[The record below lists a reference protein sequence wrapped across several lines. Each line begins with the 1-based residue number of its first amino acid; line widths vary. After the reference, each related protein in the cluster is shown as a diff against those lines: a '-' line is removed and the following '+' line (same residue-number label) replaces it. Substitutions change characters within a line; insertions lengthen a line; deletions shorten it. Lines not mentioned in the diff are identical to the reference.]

1 MDTDLIWL
9 ALGWL
14 AFFVLHSL
22 LASLRVKRA
31 MAARWPA
38 ALPWYRLF
46 YNVVALLTLVP
57 LLWFTLTAGG
67 EPVLVW
73 RGPWRWLANG
83 LAILAVV
90 GFLWSL
96 RWYDGAEFLGLR
108 QLARRSR
115 TVEDQER
122 FCISPLHRWV
132 RHPWYAL
139 GLVLLWTRDL
149 NAAEL
154 LATVLAS
161 AYFILGSR
169 LEERKLRCYHGP
181 VYDEYCR
188 RVPGLLP
195 RPWRR
200 LSAAEARRL
209 ERRARSAD
217 HQTG

>member
-1 MDTDLIWL
+1 MNPALIWL
-9 ALGWL
+9 TLGWL
-14 AFFVLHSL
+14 AFFALHSL
-22 LASLRVKRA
+22 LASLAVKRA
-31 MAARWPA
+31 VAARWPA

-46 YNVVALLTLVP
+46 YNLVAVTTLAP

-83 LAILAVV
+83 LAVLAVV

-108 QLARRSR
+108 QLTRRSR
-115 TVEDQER
+115 VVEDQER

-149 NAAEL
+149 TAAEL

-169 LEERKLRCYHGP
+169 LEERKLRLYHGP
-181 VYDEYCR
+181 VYDHYCE

-200 LSAAEARRL
+200 LSAEEARRL
-209 ERRARSAD
+209 ERRARGAG